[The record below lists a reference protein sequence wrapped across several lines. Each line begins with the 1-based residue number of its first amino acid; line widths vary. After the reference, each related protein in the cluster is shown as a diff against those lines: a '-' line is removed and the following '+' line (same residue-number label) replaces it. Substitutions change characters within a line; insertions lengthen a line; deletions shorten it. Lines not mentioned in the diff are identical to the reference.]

1 LKKETPLTD
10 TKPTW
15 LTYLLA
21 ERRELCALLQ
31 ERQRVKLIADLK
43 AVRAVEDRIRELA
56 LDPLCLS
63 SADAPHPGL
72 FVDALAALPSRF
84 GSLPFVGSP
93 EQVFN
98 GASLTPGISV
108 RLVPVVRE
116 RMLDLCGCLDDVI
129 TRKLNRDESVISA
142 A

>member
-1 LKKETPLTD
+1 LTD
-10 TKPTW
+10 TKPTIPTW

-56 LDPLCLS
+56 LDPLHLCG
-63 SADAPHPGL
+63 ADAPNPAL
-72 FVDALAALPSRF
+72 IVDVITALSSRF
-84 GSLPFVGSP
+84 NSLPFDQRP
-93 EQVFN
+93 ELVFRTSVVP
-98 GASLTPGISV
+98 GFSLNLTTELQE
-108 RLVPVVRE
+108 RLLV
-116 RMLDLCGCLDDVI
+116 LCGCLD
-129 TRKLNRDESVISA
+129 NVISKKLYLDSEESA